1 MDLHLNPIEARVL
14 GALIEKEVTT
24 PEYYPMSLN
33 ALTNACNQKSNRE
46 PVMDLSDNDVVIA
59 IDTLKDKKL
68 SWQFSSAGGRVP
80 KYEHNIRSLFS
91 FSKGEIA
98 VICILLLRGPQ
109 TVGEV
114 RTRTDRLYSFPSL
127 EETEKTIRGL
137 AERPDGPFVVELP
150 RQPGHK
156 ESRFVH
162 LFSGMPD
169 ISLVQESSDG
179 ITRHESKQI
188 TTTNDRLI
196 AVEEE
201 VVALRKE
208 ILELREQFIDFK
220 KQLE

>member
-1 MDLHLNPIEARVL
+1 MNLHLNPIEARVL

-46 PVMDLSDNDVVIA
+46 PVMDLSDTDVVVA

-80 KYEHNIRSLFS
+80 KFEHNLRSLFS
-91 FSKGEIA
+91 FSKEEIA
-98 VICILLLRGPQ
+98 VICMLLLRGPQ
-109 TVGEV
+109 TVGEI
-114 RTRTDRLYSFPSL
+114 RTRTDRLFSFTSL

-137 AERPDGPFVVELP
+137 AERSDGPFVVELP
-150 RQPGHK
+150 RQPGRK

-162 LFSGMPD
+162 LFCGMPD
-169 ISLVQESSDG
+169 ISSAQETPDSIVRSD
-179 ITRHESKQI
+179 TRPS
-188 TTTNDRLI
+188 TTASDRIVVL
-196 AVEEE
+196 EEE
-201 VVALRKE
+201 VVSLRNE
-208 ILELREQFIDFK
+208 LTELRQQFLDFK